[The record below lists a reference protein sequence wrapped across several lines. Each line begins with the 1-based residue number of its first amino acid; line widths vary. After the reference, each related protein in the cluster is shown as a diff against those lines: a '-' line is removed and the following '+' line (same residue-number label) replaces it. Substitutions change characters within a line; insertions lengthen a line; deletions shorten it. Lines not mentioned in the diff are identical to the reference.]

1 MSLNQSEFFLAN
13 QVDGVLT
20 DAQRMQMLE
29 LPEGDTAQADTGAP
43 AAGQVDD
50 DITDVVDK
58 NQPAPAGTQEPAST
72 ATPAEPTPVILAKD
86 GVHTISYDKLVE
98 ARQAEQHWR
107 QVAEQAQAKLDAM
120 AAGAQ
125 PAPAAGQQPAAAAPA
140 AGDTSLPADEDLF
153 GDYSEEAIKAGVEKL
168 VAIKTAAIAAQLEA
182 RFATVLEPIQKQ
194 AQVDATDEHFNAIEA
209 KHPDFESV
217 AASAEMEAW
226 ISKQP
231 TFVQAGYRAVLS
243 EGTAPQVIELLD
255 AYKSATGKTTPAPA
269 GDAAAAQAAAR
280 AQAAIERAQDRSAP
294 LSLSAIPAASNVQ
307 HDQAQA
313 MLEMS
318 STGLLNL
325 FEGKT
330 PEQVNALMSR
340 VL

>member
-20 DAQRMQMLE
+20 DAQRMQMLT

-72 ATPAEPTPVILAKD
+72 APPAEPTPVILAKD

-125 PAPAAGQQPAAAAPA
+125 PAPAASTQPATVAPA
-140 AGDTSLPADEDLF
+140 AGETSLPDDADLF

-194 AQVDATDEHFNAIEA
+194 AQVDATEEHFNAIEA

-280 AQAAIERAQDRSAP
+280 AQAAIERAQDRSVP